1 MSGVSGSRPYDGT
14 SRGLANSVNAGD
26 LSGPLSRPPAHLRPD
41 FTVLVTH
48 GLTDA
53 WQTVLWASAVV
64 CAVLSVAIY
73 VLLGGRPAGAG

>member
-1 MSGVSGSRPYDGT
+1 MTAPHATSPTVSAPGT
-14 SRGLANSVNAGD
+14 S
-26 LSGPLSRPPAHLRPD
+26 PARFPGSPAQMRPD

-73 VLLGGRPAGAG
+73 VLLGGRPAKAG